1 MAAGFTVTNDNLGAL
16 SERLVEIAGSELSDL
31 ELRPTLVIDA
41 EVELS
46 EMDDV
51 TQAQLEQLEPYGRDN
66 PQPLF
71 ASYDVCVLGQRAVG
85 KKEVRHL
92 KLALSDGQTTWD
104 GIAFRQGEWAGKLP
118 DRVDIVYHLE
128 VNEWNDQRRL
138 QLNVQDVRP
147 SGLDDTVARLWLDQD
162 GPKSKEA

>member
-1 MAAGFTVTNDNLGAL
+1 MAAGFTVTNENLVAL

-31 ELRPTLVIDA
+31 ELRPTLAIDA

-46 EMDDV
+46 EMDEV
-51 TQAQLEQLEPYGRDN
+51 TQTQLEQLKPYGRDN

-71 ASYDVCVLGQRAVG
+71 ASYDVRVLGQRAVG

-92 KLALSDGQTTWD
+92 KLTLSDGRITRD
-104 GIAFRQGEWAGKLP
+104 GIAFREGEWAGKLP

-128 VNEWNDQRRL
+128 ANEWNDRRRL
-138 QLNVQDVRP
+138 QLNVQDIRP
-147 SGLDDTVARLWLDQD
+147 AGLDEAIPCLWLDQ
-162 GPKSKEA
+162 SEAKREET